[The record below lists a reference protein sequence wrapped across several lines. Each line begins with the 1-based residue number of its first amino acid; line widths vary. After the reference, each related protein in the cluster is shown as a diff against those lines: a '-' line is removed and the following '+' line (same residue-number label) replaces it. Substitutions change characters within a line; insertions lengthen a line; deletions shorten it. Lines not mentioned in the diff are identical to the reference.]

1 MRIASHH
8 RMAVLLLAFIPLALI
23 PLSCAPEGVSK
34 SAITSSIESRI
45 VHADTSSSIAGER
58 LLLPDPVARFYKAHQ
73 FKAAWSPDA
82 VPHVIRAIQGVYA
95 DGLNPND
102 YHVATIQK
110 LDEQRKEASTV
121 ELEAALD
128 LLITDAVAAVFDHVR
143 YGKVR
148 PVLVDRRWNVD
159 PRDGA
164 PPLDEQVE
172 RVVGSSD
179 PVAAI
184 EAEKPDHFIY
194 KGLKRELARL
204 RAIGAKGG
212 WPTIPPGKPIEP
224 GAEDP
229 RVPRV
234 RARLAAGGEL
244 DSTAASDSS
253 PRYDAKLAGAVRLF
267 QARQRLPDSGVLDQM
282 TVEAMNV
289 PADAR
294 AAQVRVNLE
303 RARWVLGGLRG
314 DFLLVNLPAFK
325 AYLIRDDRN
334 VWETHL
340 QISESVKPPPTF
352 RAEMRAVVFNPDWT
366 VPEAMVATEILPEL
380 KRGRNVLPEMK
391 LKVFD
396 VSGRELDPAIIDWG
410 RVSAENFPY
419 TLKQP
424 PGPDNPLGNVM
435 FDSPNKY
442 GVYLHDIPGPE
453 VVGTEGPFFKHGSIR
468 VTNAVDLAQVL
479 LHGEEK
485 WNRVKIAQVLAG
497 RKTVGVELR
506 RGPAVLVVYWTV
518 SVGAGGEVRYAQD
531 IFKLDQSVLDIL
543 NGPPRAG

>member
-1 MRIASHH
+1 MGSRHRRI
-8 RMAVLLLAFIPLALI
+8 AVLLLALI
-23 PLSCAPEGVSK
+23 PLSCAPEGVSR

-95 DGLNPND
+95 DGLNPAD

-110 LDEQRKEASTV
+110 LDEQRKHASTI

-128 LLITDAVAAVFDHVR
+128 LLLTDAVAAVFDHVR

-148 PVLVDRRWNVD
+148 PVRVDHRWNVD

-164 PPLDEQVE
+164 LPLDQQVE

-204 RAIGAKGG
+204 RGIASRGG
-212 WPTIPPGKPIEP
+212 WGTISPGKSIEP
-224 GAEDP
+224 GDEDP

-234 RARLAAGGEL
+234 RARLAASGEM
-244 DSTAASDSS
+244 DSTGVSDPT
-253 PRYDAKLAGAVRLF
+253 PRYDARLASAVRLF
-267 QARQRLPDSGVLDQM
+267 QARHRLPDTGILDAM
-282 TVEAMNV
+282 TIESMNV

-325 AYLIRDDRN
+325 AYFIKDDRN
-334 VWETHL
+334 VWENHI
-340 QISESVKPPPTF
+340 QIGESVKPPPTF

-366 VPEAMVATEILPEL
+366 VPQAIVATEILPEL
-380 KRGRNVLPEMK
+380 KRGRNVLGEMK
-391 LKVFD
+391 VKVFD

-410 RVSAENFPY
+410 RLSAENFPY
-419 TLKQP
+419 TLKHP
-424 PGPDNPLGNVM
+424 PGPGNPIGKVM

-442 GVYLHDIPGPE
+442 GVYLHDMPGPE
-453 VVGTEGPFFKHGSIR
+453 LAGTDGPFFKHGSLR
-468 VTNAVDLAQVL
+468 VTNAADLAQIL
-479 LHGEEK
+479 LQGEQK
-485 WNRVKIAQVLAG
+485 WNRVRIAQVIAG
-497 RKTVGVELR
+497 RKTVAVELR

-531 IFKLDQSVLDIL
+531 IFKLDQSVLDLL